1 MLLLA
6 RLLRILN
13 SETDPSQIGF
23 AVALACVFGLTPLWT
38 LHNVIVLLLVLVLR
52 VNLASFLFAWAF
64 FTVFAY
70 ALDPLSDLLGHAVLT
85 ADALRPLWA
94 SLYGTDLGRLTEF
107 NNTVVMG
114 SLIISMVLAV
124 VLYFATT
131 YALRQYRRTIL
142 AWLKQ
147 QRLYRVIT
155 QMRVLRLYSSL
166 GDRL

>member
-38 LHNVIVLLLVLVLR
+38 LHNGIVLLLVLFLR
-52 VNLASFLFAWAF
+52 VNLASFLFAWAL
-64 FTVFAY
+64 FTAIAY
-70 ALDPLSDLLGHAVLT
+70 VLDPLFDLLGHAVLT
-85 ADALRPLWA
+85 ADALRPIW
-94 SLYGTDLGRLTEF
+94 STLYGTDLARLTEF

-114 SLIISMVLAV
+114 SLIFSIALAV

-147 QRLYRVIT
+147 QRFYRVVT
-155 QMRVLRLYSSL
+155 QMRVLRLYTSL
-166 GDRL
+166 GDR

>member
-1 MLLLA
+1 MLVLA

-13 SETDPSQIGF
+13 SETDPSQIAF

-38 LHNVIVLLLVLVLR
+38 LHNVIVLLLVLFLR
-52 VNLASFLFAWAF
+52 VNLASFLFAWAL
-64 FTVFAY
+64 FTGIAY
-70 ALDPLSDLLGHAVLT
+70 ALDPLFDMLGHAVLT
-85 ADALRPLWA
+85 ADALRPMWA
-94 SLYGTDLGRLTEF
+94 GLYATDLGRLSEF
-107 NNTVVMG
+107 NNTVVLG
-114 SLIISMVLAV
+114 SLLVSIVLAV

-147 QRLYRVIT
+147 QRLYRVVT
-155 QMRVLRLYSSL
+155 QLRVLRLYTSL